1 MIIKEPK
8 KINGFKIIH
17 KIPDYS
23 EEEREEKKKEIVR
36 KLYNYFRYNDQ
47 KTLDTK
53 VKL

>member
-36 KLYNYFRYNDQ
+36 KLYNYFRYNDR
-47 KTLDTK
+47 KALYTK

>member
-1 MIIKEPK
+1 MIIKEPE

-47 KTLDTK
+47 KALDTK